1 MNILIEGVDCVG
13 KDTQIR
19 FLETEFEKLGKVV
32 HIIHYSNIK
41 LENNENIEIASKLRY
56 REMFNLLNK
65 SDDLN
70 IFIFNRSHLGEM
82 IYGPI
87 YRNYSG
93 NYVLDFEKD
102 FMKNEH
108 QDTKLILFTDDAEKI
123 IERDKK
129 RGDNQSFSTDLDTK
143 KKEIE
148 LFDNAFE
155 KSILNKKRIKLEGR
169 DAEQIWG
176 EEVKPFIFS

>member
-108 QDTKLILFTDDAEKI
+108 QDTKLILFTDDAEAI
-123 IERDKK
+123 IKRDKE
-129 RGDNQSFSTDLDTK
+129 RNDGQSFSLDPEIK